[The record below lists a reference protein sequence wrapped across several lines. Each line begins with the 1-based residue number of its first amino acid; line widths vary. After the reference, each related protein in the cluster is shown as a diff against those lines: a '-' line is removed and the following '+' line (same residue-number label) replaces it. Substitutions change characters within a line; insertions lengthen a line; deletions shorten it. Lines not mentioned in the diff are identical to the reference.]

1 MHAGLIVACK
11 KNDTIS
17 NNKMNSINIEKIN
30 QFTEQNNGD
39 TYTKLGIACKENK
52 LSEVKDLLSKGA
64 DVNLAKTDD
73 IYEYDALY
81 VAIENNRVKIVE
93 YLSTIKVDFNK
104 IYTEEGLTPV
114 ALAVK
119 LNEKEILDILI
130 KKGANINAANV
141 AETDYT
147 YIPILIAVENNNL
160 QIAKKLIDNGV
171 NMNIHDQSGN
181 SIKSLISK
189 KGKEWSQLIP

>member
-1 MHAGLIVACK
+1 MHAGLLVACK

-17 NNKMNSINIEKIN
+17 NNEMNRINIEKIN
-30 QFTEQNNGD
+30 QFTEQSNGD

-160 QIAKKLIDNGV
+160 QIAKKLIV
-171 NMNIHDQSGN
+171 S
-181 SIKSLISK
+181 
-189 KGKEWSQLIP
+189 